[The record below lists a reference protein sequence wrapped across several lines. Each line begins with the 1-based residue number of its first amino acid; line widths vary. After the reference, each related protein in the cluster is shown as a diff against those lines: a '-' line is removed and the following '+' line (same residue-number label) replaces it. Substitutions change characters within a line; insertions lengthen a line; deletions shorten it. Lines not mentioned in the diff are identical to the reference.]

1 MKQREIWYAD
11 LNPTKGS
18 EQAGVRP
25 VIILSGN
32 ALNDHM
38 PIVIV
43 APLSTKI
50 KKYKGNPVLTPDK
63 TNGLKSDT
71 EIILFQIKAISKL
84 RFQKKIGEIDVG
96 VFNECVKTVND
107 LFKY

>member
-1 MKQREIWYAD
+1 MKQREIWMAD

-18 EQAGVRP
+18 EQTGIRP
-25 VIILSGN
+25 VVILSGN

-38 PIVIV
+38 PVVIV

-50 KKYKGNPVLTPDK
+50 KNYKGHPILTPDNM
-63 TNGLKSDT
+63 NGLKSRS
-71 EIILFQIKAISKL
+71 EIILFQIKSISKL
-84 RFQKKIGEIDVG
+84 RLHKKIGEIPVMAYDL
-96 VFNECVKTVND
+96 CVKTLND

>member
-1 MKQREIWYAD
+1 MAD

-18 EQAGVRP
+18 EQAGTRP
-25 VIILSGN
+25 VVILSGN

-38 PIVIV
+38 PVVIV

-50 KKYKGNPVLTPDK
+50 KNYKGHPILTPDNM
-63 TNGLKSDT
+63 NGLKSRS
-71 EIILFQIKAISKL
+71 EIILFQIKSISKL
-84 RFQKKIGEIDVG
+84 RLQKKIGEIHVTSY
-96 VFNECVKTVND
+96 ELCIKTLND